1 MKAFIVSTDYGD
13 FSTVVFAENRGRAK
27 AIAMYTD
34 ALEGADYIDIR
45 ARRCPALDKY
55 YNNRNEM
62 DWLDDSDRIAMVKE
76 AGFECSGATFN
87 SNECPTCPAR
97 KYCGRYN
104 DYDFRGERNEIL

>member
-1 MKAFIVSTDYGD
+1 MKAFIVSTYYGN

-27 AIAMYTD
+27 KVAMHTD
-34 ALEGADYIDIR
+34 ACMDADYIDIH

-55 YNNRNEM
+55 YNNRTEM
-62 DWLDDSDRIAMVKE
+62 DWLDDSDRTAMVKE
-76 AGFECSGATFN
+76 AGFECSGATFD

-104 DYDFRGERNEIL
+104 EIL